1 MPNSIVATGEHLEP
15 VRTILARA
23 SRFDRTIV
31 FPDAEDE
38 RTLKA
43 VRALSERRIVRP
55 VLVGDSGRI
64 QALAEQVSVRL
75 EGILVVDP
83 QTSEHRNDFVA
94 TFHRLRSEK
103 GLTMADAERQ
113 MLHPLWFGA
122 MMVRSGKAHGSVAGA
137 LSTTSDVL
145 KAGLQVVGLA
155 ENVSLASSYFLM
167 AIGGRVYSFADCGV
181 VPDPSAPQLAEIAV
195 LTADNHRRLTGEEP
209 YVAMLSF
216 STLGS
221 ASHARVEKVRQATA
235 LVRVKRPDITVDGEL
250 QVDAALDPGVAGR
263 KAPGSSVAGRANVLI
278 FPDLDSG
285 NIGYK
290 IAQRMGGAEA
300 IGPIVQGLERPCFD
314 LSRGCTAGD
323 IITIAAINVVTG
335 DA

>member
-1 MPNSIVATGEHLEP
+1 
-15 VRTILARA
+15 
-23 SRFDRTIV
+23 
-31 FPDAEDE
+31 
-38 RTLKA
+38 
-43 VRALSERRIVRP
+43 
-55 VLVGDSGRI
+55 
-64 QALAEQVSVRL
+64 
-75 EGILVVDP
+75 
-83 QTSEHRNDFVA
+83 
-94 TFHRLRSEK
+94 
-103 GLTMADAERQ
+103 
-113 MLHPLWFGA
+113 
-122 MMVRSGKAHGSVAGA
+122 
-137 LSTTSDVL
+137 
-145 KAGLQVVGLA
+145 
-155 ENVSLASSYFLM
+155 M